1 MQENKKLI
9 IKRAAKTAAFTVAG
23 GVAFLAL
30 GDTASADVVVQDS
43 DVTNAGL
50 GVANSGGNVAVG
62 NASQNNAATGQA
74 ALGGGLAS
82 NVATTSNESNGT
94 AVIETG
100 DADATGNSSTT
111 EVQQKAATD
120 DDPGLDVI
128 VQDNDVTNAG
138 VGIAN
143 TGGNIGIGNVSQNN
157 ALTGQLAVGFL
168 ASNVADTSNSSD
180 GTVGIKTGDASAV
193 GNHSSTKSKQDADA
207 GDGPGLDVIVQSSD
221 VDNLGIGL
229 ANSGGNIGIGNAS
242 QNSAATLQGAFGFLA
257 SNIASTKN
265 SSNGGVFMQTGNASA
280 AGNVSD
286 TDIEQVAHPDG
297 GGLNVVWQPVTVTNA
312 GIGAANSGGNIGVGN
327 VSNNQALVAQIS
339 FGFLASNVSDTSN
352 WSDGFVM
359 ALTGDASAIGNHST
373 TGVKQYA

>member
-43 DVTNAGL
+43 DVTNTGI

-62 NASQNNAATGQA
+62 NASQNTAGTGQV

-82 NVATTSNESNGT
+82 NVANTSNESDGS
-94 AVIETG
+94 AAIVTG
-100 DADATGNSSTT
+100 DATGTGNSSST
-111 EVQQKAATD
+111 EVEQKAATD
-120 DDPGLDVI
+120 DGPGLDVV

-138 VGIAN
+138 IGVAN
-143 TGGNIGIGNVSQNN
+143 SGGNIGIGNVSQNN
-157 ALTGQLAVGFL
+157 AITGQFAAGFL
-168 ASNVADTSNSSD
+168 ASNIADTSNSSD
-180 GTVGIKTGDASAV
+180 GTAGIVTGDASGV
-193 GNHSSTKSKQDADA
+193 GNQSATKVKQDADT

-229 ANSGGNIGIGNAS
+229 ANTGGNIGIGNAS

-265 SSNGGVFMQTGNASA
+265 SSNGGVFMKTGNASA
-280 AGNVSD
+280 AGNVSE
-286 TDIEQVAHPDG
+286 TDIEQAAHTDG
-297 GGLNVVWQPVTVTNA
+297 VGPNIVWQPVTVTNA
-312 GIGAANSGGNIGVGN
+312 GIGAANSGSNVGVGN
-327 VSNNQALVAQIS
+327 VAVNAAWVVQVA
-339 FGFLASNVSDTSN
+339 FGPFASNIADTEN
-352 WSDGFVM
+352 WSDGFVFE
-359 ALTGDASAIGNHST
+359 LTGDATAVGNHST